1 MTIDIQRTVNLD
13 APIVPETLRGALYQ
27 TEQMAHRFVITPK
40 KGGATVNLTGAAI
53 SGLVM
58 LADGQTK
65 ELLPSATTPQA
76 GVTADGEAWVQFGAG
91 CYLVPGRFGLTI
103 YATEGGATTCI
114 YACVG
119 TISRTT
125 DGSPTVPEG
134 TIPTA
139 AELAEMIAQVQ
150 DAIETIPT
158 AVIYGSAQTLTDAQ
172 KTQARA
178 NIGAADA
185 AEVSDLKSAFIAST
199 GNGVIEYTLQNGYY
213 PTSTVGVTVDFNTPT
228 LSQNFESA
236 IIECS
241 EGDKFTVN
249 GIGGST
255 GRLWA
260 FLDAD
265 KKVVRRETN
274 NYEITD
280 KVITAESGEVWLVI
294 NNNKNTLPNAV
305 SYYGVILLSRVEAL
319 ENTQSTQNTAI
330 SALQALTTETANNLS
345 VFTGNEEIKYTL
357 QNGYYTTSTVGNT
370 VDFNSPSSSNN
381 FEAAIVECIPGDVF
395 TINGIGGSNGR
406 LWAFLD
412 VDKKVVR
419 RETLNTQ
426 ISGKVITAQIGEVYL
441 VINNN
446 KTTVP
451 DAVSYK
457 GEVLTDKVSRIE
469 ETAMVAKTASGT
481 ETAFSE
487 LLEMGVYGLSKAQM
501 SAMADKPSD
510 VDDAVGTLINYSG
523 AYLTGA
529 YTIQRL
535 YQLSGKAWERLVY
548 TPTGEVSL
556 AWERTDS
563 SANVDNSNVL
573 KGKKLVTAGDS
584 YTQAYWDGDYAE
596 YNGKNYGYYIAQRN
610 GMTFVNSGISGS
622 TMAVT
627 KTGSGHNPFVVD
639 RYTAVPEDTDY
650 LILWFGINDAA
661 NCNLGTIDD
670 EVNNTFYGAWNTV
683 LRYYLTNRPWMKV
696 LIIVTTGAIGWDGD
710 TRLDFR
716 QAIRNVAEK
725 WGYPYL
731 DWEKDK
737 GIPAFFD
744 REGMSTEARDLRRN
758 AYGYNGPNTGHPN
771 PQWYQYESTIIEA
784 KLRSI

>member
-1 MTIDIQRTVNLD
+1 MAQFPNIFNCDLHSGPVSASIRQMYLGDVTANRVGVRVTDNGEAVALSGTCSGTAMLYNGGTVALTGVVDGNVAYVDLPAAVYSVEGPLQIFVTLTQGGSTTTLLEMRSNVTRTETGVVIDPGTIIPSVAALISNIENAVESIPEDYSELSADVVQLKADMEDVQP
-13 APIVPETLRGALYQ
+13 AVETL
-27 TEQMAHRFVITPK
+27 E
-40 KGGATVNLTGAAI
+40 
-53 SGLVM
+53 
-58 LADGQTK
+58 D
-65 ELLPSATTPQA
+65 
-76 GVTADGEAWVQFGAG
+76 D
-91 CYLVPGRFGLTI
+91 
-103 YATEGGATTCI
+103 
-114 YACVG
+114 
-119 TISRTT
+119 
-125 DGSPTVPEG
+125 
-134 TIPTA
+134 
-139 AELAEMIAQVQ
+139 
-150 DAIETIPT
+150 
-158 AVIYGSAQTLTDAQ
+158 
-172 KTQARA
+172 
-178 NIGAADA
+178 
-185 AEVSDLKSAFIAST
+185 VSDLKNHIKLFT
-199 GNGVIEYTLQNGYY
+199 GNEQIAYTITNGYY
-213 PTSTVGVTVDFNTPT
+213 QTSTVGTVVDFDAPT
-228 LSQNFESA
+228 SSANFDA
-236 IIECS
+236 AVVECVP
-241 EGDKFTVN
+241 GDVFTVS
-249 GIGGST
+249 GTTGST
-255 GRLWA
+255 GRVWA
-260 FLDAD
+260 FLDSD
-265 KKVVRRETN
+265 KKVMRRETN
-274 NYEITD
+274 NNYID
-280 KVITAESGEVWLVI
+280 NKVITAQAGEVWLVL
-294 NNNKNTLPNAV
+294 NNRKASTPN
-305 SYYGVILLSRVEAL
+305 
-319 ENTQSTQNTAI
+319 
-330 SALQALTTETANNLS
+330 
-345 VFTGNEEIKYTL
+345 
-357 QNGYYTTSTVGNT
+357 
-370 VDFNSPSSSNN
+370 
-381 FEAAIVECIPGDVF
+381 
-395 TINGIGGSNGR
+395 
-406 LWAFLD
+406 
-412 VDKKVVR
+412 
-419 RETLNTQ
+419 
-426 ISGKVITAQIGEVYL
+426 
-441 VINNN
+441 
-446 KTTVP
+446 
-451 DAVSYK
+451 AVSYK
-457 GEVLTDKVSRIE
+457 GEVLADKVSRIE
-469 ETAMVAKTASGT
+469 ESAMIAKTASET
-481 ETAFSE
+481 ETAFSD

-548 TPTGEVSL
+548 TPTGEVSK

-563 SANVDNSNVL
+563 AANVDSSNVL

-610 GMTFVNSGISGS
+610 GMTFVNLGISGS

-696 LIIVTTGAIGWDGD
+696 LIVVTTGAIGWDGD

>member
-1 MTIDIQRTVNLD
+1 MASIAEWIQRIKTAIYGEEV
-13 APIVPETLRGALYQ
+13 RGAIWQSLQ
-27 TEQMAHRFVITPK
+27 AMNDELTSADVTQIPKNKQDIAGLKSDVSTVKTDMTQAKSDVTTLKTDVTNLKASDTE
-40 KGGATVNLTGAAI
+40 LTDIRVG
-53 SGLVM
+53 
-58 LADGQTK
+58 ADGTQY
-65 ELLPSATTPQA
+65 E
-76 GVTADGEAWVQFGAG
+76 TAGEAVRTQIAG
-91 CYLVPGRFGLTI
+91 LKSDLS
-103 YATEGGATTCI
+103 EN
-114 YACVG
+114 VG
-119 TISRTT
+119 
-125 DGSPTVPEG
+125 
-134 TIPTA
+134 
-139 AELAEMIAQVQ
+139 
-150 DAIETIPT
+150 
-158 AVIYGSAQTLTDAQ
+158 
-172 KTQARA
+172 
-178 NIGAADA
+178 
-185 AEVSDLKSAFIAST
+185 DLKSAFKAST
-199 GNGVIEYTLQNGYY
+199 GNGIIEYTLQNGYY
-213 PTSTVGVTVDFNTPT
+213 STSTVGDVVDFNTPT
-228 LSQNFESA
+228 LSNNFESV
-236 IIECS
+236 IVECS
-241 EGDKFTVN
+241 VGDKFTVN
-249 GIGGST
+249 GIGGAS

-260 FLDAD
+260 FLDSD

-280 KVITAESGEVWLVI
+280 KVITAETGEAWLVI
-294 NNNKNTLPNAV
+294 NNNKTTLPNAK
-305 SYYGVILLSRVEAL
+305 SYYGIILLSRIEAL
-319 ENTQSTQNTAI
+319 ENAQTTQNTTI
-330 SALQALTTETANNLS
+330 SALQALTTETANNLF

-357 QNGYYTTSTVGNT
+357 QNGYYATSTVGNV
-370 VDFNSPSSSNN
+370 VDFDSPSVSNN
-381 FEAAIVECIPGDVF
+381 FEAAVVECVPGDVF
-395 TINGIGGSNGR
+395 TINGIGGGNGR

-412 VDKKVVR
+412 ASKKVVR
-419 RETLNTQ
+419 RETINTQ
-426 ISGKVITAQIGEVYL
+426 ISGKVITAQTGEVYL

-446 KTTVP
+446 KTTVS

-457 GEVLTDKVSRIE
+457 GEVLSNKVSRIE

-481 ETAFSE
+481 ETTFSD

-501 SAMADKPSD
+501 SAMIDKPSD

-535 YQLSGKAWERLVY
+535 YQLSGKVWERLVY
-548 TPTGEVSL
+548 TPTGEVNK

-563 SANVDNSNVL
+563 AANVNNSNIL

-639 RYTAVPEDTDY
+639 RYIAVPTDTDY

-670 EVNNTFYGAWNTV
+670 EVNNTFYGAWNIV

-696 LIIVTTGAIGWDGD
+696 LIVVTTGAIGWDGD

-758 AYGYNGPNTGHPN
+758 AYGYNGPNEGHPN
-771 PQWYQYESTIIEA
+771 PQWYEYESTIIEA